1 MTSALAHPLS
11 ARSRAGW
18 LLAWALFW
26 LLMLT
31 VQVQDYQRDGGGH
44 WWKPVLWEGSACL
57 VATLMLAWLW
67 RNAPRHDGWLTQP
80 ARWFWLQL
88 RWLPLFAPAFVTAIY
103 ALRHAV
109 YALLGESYHHPAW
122 GSVYLY
128 ESTKFALFFML
139 FTAIVF
145 GVRTHAALAEQR
157 LRTQEAQLAQLTQ
170 QLEPHFLFNALN
182 TIASTIH
189 DKPDL
194 ADSLLTRLAAL
205 LRATTDLTRRPSCT
219 LDEELKLVDGYAAI
233 MCERFADRV
242 SLRVEVD
249 AAARACRLPTL
260 AIQPLLE
267 NAFRHGVERSSEPTP
282 VDAARAAAWRPPARR
297 GRTKPRRHRRSGSNG
312 RRPGH
317 LARAADGAARR
328 SRAGGPR
335 RPRGWRRDRVVRTA
349 GAGMTATDRPPQRS
363 NAPVATLRVLVV
375 DDEAPAR
382 ARLRRLLL
390 AHPQIQVVA
399 EARNG
404 REALEQHAAHAPDAL
419 FLDVQM
425 PEVDGLSVAASLP
438 DPAPAIVF
446 VTAFDHYALPAFDA
460 AALDYLLKPA
470 DAEHVARAVQ
480 RLLARGPRAPVAARP
495 APSQLVIPDRG
506 RTWRSR

>member
-1 MTSALAHPLS
+1 MRRISDATLATMNHRALAQPLS

-31 VQVQDYQRDGGGH
+31 VQLQDYRRDGGSD

-57 VATLMLAWLW
+57 MATVMLAVLW
-67 RNAPRHDGWLTQP
+67 RNAPRLDGWLTQP
-80 ARWFWLQL
+80 ARWFWLHL
-88 RWLPLFAPAFVTAIY
+88 RWLPLLAPTFVTAIY
-103 ALRHAV
+103 ALRHGV
-109 YALLGESYHHPAW
+109 YASLGETYHHPAW

-128 ESTKFALFFML
+128 ECTKFVLFFML

-157 LRTQEAQLAQLTQ
+157 LRTQAAQLAQLTQ

-242 SLRVEVD
+242 SLRVD
-249 AAARACRLPTL
+249 IDPAARACRVPTL

-267 NAFRHGVERSSEPTP
+267 NAFRHGVERSSEPTALTLRARRQGDRLRVEVEQSRGEVSIEP
-282 VDAARAAAWRPPARR
+282 ADGVGLGTLRERLTALHGDRAEVGLAAR
-297 GRTKPRRHRRSGSNG
+297 
-312 RRPGH
+312 
-317 LARAADGAARR
+317 D
-328 SRAGGPR
+328 AGG
-335 RPRGWRRDRVVRTA
+335 A
-349 GAGMTATDRPPQRS
+349 
-363 NAPVATLRVLVV
+363 VAWF
-375 DDEAPAR
+375 E
-382 ARLRRLLL
+382 
-390 AHPQIQVVA
+390 
-399 EARNG
+399 
-404 REALEQHAAHAPDAL
+404 
-419 FLDVQM
+419 
-425 PEVDGLSVAASLP
+425 
-438 DPAPAIVF
+438 
-446 VTAFDHYALPAFDA
+446 LPAQA
-460 AALDYLLKPA
+460 
-470 DAEHVARAVQ
+470 
-480 RLLARGPRAPVAARP
+480 
-495 APSQLVIPDRG
+495 
-506 RTWRSR
+506 

>member
-1 MTSALAHPLS
+1 MTTAALAHPLS

-109 YALLGESYHHPAW
+109 YALLGETYHHPAW

-145 GVRTHAALAEQR
+145 GVRTHAALSEQR
-157 LRTQEAQLAQLTQ
+157 LRTQAAQLAQLTQ

-249 AAARACRLPTL
+249 AAARACRVPTL

-267 NAFRHGVERSSEPTP
+267 NAFRHGVERSSEQTQLTL
-282 VDAARAAAWRPPARR
+282 RALRR
-297 GRTKPRRHRRSGSNG
+297 GDRLRVEVEQSRGDIDDQAATGVGLGTLRERLTALHGD
-312 RRPGH
+312 
-317 LARAADGAARR
+317 RAQVGLDAL
-328 SRAGGPR
+328 AGG
-335 RPRGWRRDRVVRTA
+335 GATA
-349 GAGMTATDRPPQRS
+349 WF
-363 NAPVATLRVLVV
+363 
-375 DDEAPAR
+375 E
-382 ARLRRLLL
+382 
-390 AHPQIQVVA
+390 
-399 EARNG
+399 
-404 REALEQHAAHAPDAL
+404 
-419 FLDVQM
+419 
-425 PEVDGLSVAASLP
+425 
-438 DPAPAIVF
+438 
-446 VTAFDHYALPAFDA
+446 LPAQA
-460 AALDYLLKPA
+460 
-470 DAEHVARAVQ
+470 
-480 RLLARGPRAPVAARP
+480 
-495 APSQLVIPDRG
+495 
-506 RTWRSR
+506 